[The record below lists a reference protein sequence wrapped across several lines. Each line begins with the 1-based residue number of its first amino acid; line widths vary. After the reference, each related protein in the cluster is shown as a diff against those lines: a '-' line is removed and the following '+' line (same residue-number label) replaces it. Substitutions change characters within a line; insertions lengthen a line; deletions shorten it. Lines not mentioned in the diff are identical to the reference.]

1 MARKPTLL
9 CVDDDVQCLAVRKI
23 MLEAFGF
30 NVTTTPDPRQALR
43 MYSAQHYDAAVL
55 DFQMPHMDGGELAK
69 AMKVTRPEVPVLILS
84 GMPYLPEGTPQYY
97 DRFFCK
103 TESSIK
109 LAQEIQQLIAASD
122 SDDDDGNVPVT
133 RRVIATAGI
142 LLGFATQGLSEV
154 RQRIFHGPTMAK
166 GASASAF

>member
-30 NVTTTPDPRQALR
+30 KVTTTPDPRQALR
-43 MYSAQHYDAAVL
+43 MHAAQPYDAAIL

-69 AMKVTRPEVPVLILS
+69 AMKVSRPGVPVLILS
-84 GMPYLPEGTPQYY
+84 GMPYLPEGTPHYY

-109 LAQEIQQLIAASD
+109 LAQEIQQLIAAAD
-122 SDDDDGNVPVT
+122 SGDDDGNVGVT

-154 RQRIFHGPTMAK
+154 RHRLFHGPAMAK
-166 GASASAF
+166 GVTPASA

>member
-1 MARKPTLL
+1 MAQKPTLL
-9 CVDDDVQCLAVRKI
+9 CVDDDIQSLAVRKI

-43 MYSAQHYDAAVL
+43 MHAAQHYDAAIL
-55 DFQMPHMDGGELAK
+55 DFQMPHMNGGELAK
-69 AMKVTRPEVPVLILS
+69 SMKVSRPDVPVLILS

-109 LAQEIQQLIAASD
+109 LAEEIQELIASSPGSGSGGTHVAK
-122 SDDDDGNVPVT
+122 
-133 RRVIATAGI
+133 RVIATAGI
-142 LLGFATQGLSEV
+142 LLGFATQGLSEM
-154 RQRIFHGPTMAK
+154 RHRIFHGPAMAK
-166 GASASAF
+166 SVSAASA

>member
-1 MARKPTLL
+1 MARRPTLL
-9 CVDDDVQCLAVRKI
+9 CVDDDVQSLAVRKI

-30 NVTTTPDPRQALR
+30 NVMTTPDPRQALR
-43 MYSAQHYDAAVL
+43 MHAAQHFDAAIL

-84 GMPYLPEGTPQYY
+84 GMPYLPEDTPQYY

-109 LAQEIQQLIAASD
+109 LAQEIQQLIASSPGSGSGRAH
-122 SDDDDGNVPVT
+122 VT
-133 RRVIATAGI
+133 KRMIAAAGI
-142 LLGFATQGLSEV
+142 LLGFATQGLSEI
-154 RQRIFHGPTMAK
+154 RHRFFHGPAIAK
-166 GASASAF
+166 SVSVIPA

>member
-9 CVDDDVQCLAVRKI
+9 CVDDDVQSLTVRKI

-30 NVTTTPDPRQALR
+30 AVTTTHDPRQALR
-43 MYSAQHYDAAVL
+43 MHAAQHYDAALL

-69 AMKVTRPEVPVLILS
+69 AMKVARPAVPVLILS

-103 TESSIK
+103 TESPIR

-122 SDDDDGNVPVT
+122 DSGNGNVKMS

-154 RQRIFHGPTMAK
+154 RHRLFHEAEMAN
-166 GASASAF
+166 SASAAAC